1 MAPLVWLDLA
11 TPADGYHHAVLQ
23 RAEEDSVRWNYGIM
37 KTTVDIPEKELQEA
51 LRHTRAKTKRE
62 AIVTAIVDFN
72 RRRRLAKLVQ
82 RLGTFEH
89 FMTHEELERLRAE
102 D

>member
-1 MAPLVWLDLA
+1 
-11 TPADGYHHAVLQ
+11 
-23 RAEEDSVRWNYGIM
+23 M
-37 KTTVDIPEKELQEA
+37 KTTVDIPENELQEA

-72 RRRRLAKLVQ
+72 RRRRLAKLVR

-89 FMTHEELERLRAE
+89 FMTNEELERLRAE

>member
-1 MAPLVWLDLA
+1 
-11 TPADGYHHAVLQ
+11 
-23 RAEEDSVRWNYGIM
+23 M
-37 KTTVDIPEKELQEA
+37 KTTVNIPDEELREA
-51 LRHTRAKTKRE
+51 LRHTGAKTKRE

-89 FMTHEELERLRAE
+89 FMTNEELERLRAE